1 MSLDPRNTLKT
12 VLVKAPSDLLC
23 LDFANTRFWRGTEA
37 PTEQFSTFTDVTDW
51 ARKNAALL
59 GRRKVANQ
67 AADFAAA
74 LALREAIYR
83 AFLAIA
89 EAKRPRESD
98 LAALA
103 LPAGAPRRLG
113 IVPRQDGYA
122 WRVEAG
128 RSASVEALLAPVLW
142 STWDLLVGPRRAK
155 VRRCAND
162 QCLWLFV
169 DESKSG
175 TRRWCSMASCGNRA
189 KAHRHY
195 RRKTKR

>member
-1 MSLDPRNTLKT
+1 LPRK
-12 VLVKAPSDLLC
+12 
-23 LDFANTRFWRGTEA
+23 
-37 PTEQFSTFTDVTDW
+37 
-51 ARKNAALL
+51 
-59 GRRKVANQ
+59 
-67 AADFAAA
+67 
-74 LALREAIYR
+74 
-83 AFLAIA
+83 
-89 EAKRPRESD
+89 
-98 LAALA
+98 
-103 LPAGAPRRLG
+103 
-113 IVPRQDGYA
+113 DGYA